1 MHRHSTDELQNI
13 LNETDSIS
21 DLKAFTQ
28 MTQEESHY
36 RSFSAFLSD
45 QMREAG
51 ISAGD
56 LFRKADIQMNYG
68 YQILNGMK
76 NPGRDKVI
84 ALSLA
89 LSLQLPDVQR
99 ALTLAGQSVLYP
111 KIRRDSILIFCC
123 NHGYS
128 VEEANNLLYEMQ
140 AEVLK

>member
-1 MHRHSTDELQNI
+1 MHRHTTEELQNI

-21 DLKAFTQ
+21 DLKAFAQ
-28 MTQEESHY
+28 MTEEESCYH
-36 RSFSAFLSD
+36 SFSDFLSD
-45 QMREAG
+45 QMHNAG

-56 LFRKADIQMNYG
+56 LFRRADIQINYG

-89 LSLQLPDVQR
+89 LSLPLPDVQR
-99 ALTLAGQSVLYP
+99 ALTLAGHSVLYP
-111 KIRRDSILIFCC
+111 KIRRDSILIFCF
-123 NHGYS
+123 NHGCT
-128 VEEANNLLYEMQ
+128 VEETNNLLYEMQ